1 MCTAIKIYS
10 DNGDIYFGRTMD
22 FSFELNPELYY
33 IPAKYQWRNVLNTHD
48 IENKYNILG
57 IGQDVSPVALSDGV
71 NDHGF
76 AVAALYFSE
85 FAQYDG
91 LKKDNTSIIPIA
103 AFELVYFLLSQ
114 CASVKEAQE
123 LIKVI
128 KIIGVEDSITHI
140 AAPLHWIISDANNNC
155 MVIEKTIDGLHAI
168 NNPIGVLANSPDFS
182 WHMTNLR
189 NYYNLSP
196 YQFQEAIWNN
206 IKLTP
211 FGQGAGTLGLPGDYT
226 PPSRFI
232 RAAFQKTYADIPIDR
247 HQAVITCFRIMETVS
262 IPKGVVITAN
272 QTSDYTQYTMFINL
286 ATREYY
292 FKTYWNNQITRVE
305 FPQYDEK
312 NMKMLSLGPLNQ
324 TIEFKTR
331 SIFL

>member
-1 MCTAIKIYS
+1 
-10 DNGDIYFGRTMD
+10 
-22 FSFELNPELYY
+22 
-33 IPAKYQWRNVLNTHD
+33 
-48 IENKYNILG
+48 
-57 IGQDVSPVALSDGV
+57 
-71 NDHGF
+71 
-76 AVAALYFSE
+76 
-85 FAQYDG
+85 
-91 LKKDNTSIIPIA
+91 
-103 AFELVYFLLSQ
+103 
-114 CASVKEAQE
+114 
-123 LIKVI
+123 
-128 KIIGVEDSITHI
+128 
-140 AAPLHWIISDANNNC
+140 

-232 RAAFQKTYADIPIDR
+232 RAAFQKTYTDIPIDR

-312 NMKMLSLGPLNQ
+312 DMKMLSLGPLNQ

>member
-1 MCTAIKIYS
+1 MEQYKTYS
-10 DNGDIYFGRTMD
+10 
-22 FSFELNPELYY
+22 
-33 IPAKYQWRNVLNTHD
+33 
-48 IENKYNILG
+48 
-57 IGQDVSPVALSDGV
+57 
-71 NDHGF
+71 
-76 AVAALYFSE
+76 
-85 FAQYDG
+85 
-91 LKKDNTSIIPIA
+91 
-103 AFELVYFLLSQ
+103 
-114 CASVKEAQE
+114 
-123 LIKVI
+123 
-128 KIIGVEDSITHI
+128 
-140 AAPLHWIISDANNNC
+140 
-155 MVIEKTIDGLHAI
+155 
-168 NNPIGVLANSPDFS
+168 
-182 WHMTNLR
+182 
-189 NYYNLSP
+189 
-196 YQFQEAIWNN
+196 
-206 IKLTP
+206 

-232 RAAFQKTYADIPIDR
+232 RAAFQKTYTDIPIDR

-312 NMKMLSLGPLNQ
+312 DMKMLSLGPLNQ